1 MSQNVDENEE
11 YELLEKEYKPT
22 SSFIANFDQSE
33 FSETNF
39 NSSLFQDNFS
49 SNDCKKSNDETG
61 SNQVSSIK
69 NFSGT
74 NNEKQMQSNQSSNSS
89 SDKSTKNAEKLNVKA
104 KKFKFQ
110 KAINTKPSKIVN

>member
-39 NSSLFQDNFS
+39 NSSLFQDNLS
-49 SNDCKKSNDETG
+49 SNDYKKSNDETC
-61 SNQVSSIK
+61 SNQASSLK

-89 SDKSTKNAEKLNVKA
+89 SDKSTKHVEKQSVKP

-110 KAINTKPSKIVN
+110 KAINTKSSKPVN